1 MIKPGIKA
9 VIFDL
14 DGTLYRGKTPVPGA
28 AETLDALRLK
38 GVKALFLTNAATLG
52 RADVA
57 AKLNGMGLHAKKE
70 DVYCGAYL
78 LARYIAQNHNGKSV
92 CVVGEKGILD
102 EFREAGITV
111 VDGATGSPGMGDG
124 RTAEGGKGVAAAGDD
139 DAAAGKAGVVA
150 VGLDRKFTYDKLA
163 KAFLALKRGAVF
175 LASNTDA
182 TFPVEGGELPGAG
195 GMVAAIEKV
204 SGKRPHVTGKP
215 NPYVM
220 ELIEKEH
227 RLRKEEILV
236 VGDRLETDIAF
247 ARNCGV
253 KSALVLSG
261 ASKRSDIGENG
272 MRPDYVFGSVAE
284 LVSAVL
290 PG

>member
-1 MIKPGIKA
+1 MIKA

-14 DGTLYRGKTPVPGA
+14 DGTLYRGKTPLPGA
-28 AETLDALRLK
+28 AETLDTLRQK
-38 GVKALFLTNAATLG
+38 GVKALFLTNAATMS

-57 AKLNGMGLHAKKE
+57 AKLGGMGLHAKKE

-78 LARYIAQNHNGKSV
+78 LARYVAQNHKGKTV
-92 CVVGEKGILD
+92 YVVGEKGIFD
-102 EFREAGITV
+102 ELKEIGIAAV
-111 VDGATGSPGMGDG
+111 E
-124 RTAEGGKGVAAAGDD
+124 EG
-139 DAAAGKAGVVA
+139 AGVVA
-150 VGLDRKFTYDKLA
+150 VGLDRRFTYDKLA
-163 KAFLALKRGAVF
+163 KACLALRKGAVF

-204 SGKRPHVTGKP
+204 SGRRPHVTGKP

-227 RLRKEEILV
+227 GLKKQEIMV

-261 ASKRSDIGENG
+261 ASKKSDIKDLH
-272 MRPDYVFGSVAE
+272 PDYVFESVQE

>member
-1 MIKPGIKA
+1 MIKA

-14 DGTLYRGKTPVPGA
+14 DGTLYRGRTPLPGA
-28 AETLDALRLK
+28 AETLDTLRRK
-38 GVKALFLTNAATLG
+38 GVKALFLTNAATMS

-57 AKLNGMGLHAKKE
+57 AKLSGMGLHAKKE

-78 LARYIAQNHNGKSV
+78 LARYIAQNHRGKSV
-92 CVVGEKGILD
+92 YVVGEKGIFD
-102 EFREAGITV
+102 ELKDV
-111 VDGATGSPGMGDG
+111 
-124 RTAEGGKGVAAAGDD
+124 GVPVAGDEN
-139 DAAAGKAGVVA
+139 AGVVA
-150 VGLDRKFTYDKLA
+150 VGLDRRFTYDKLA
-163 KAFLALKRGAVF
+163 KACLALKKGAVF

-220 ELIEKEH
+220 ELIGKEH
-227 RLRKEEILV
+227 GLGKQEIMV

-261 ASKRSDIGENG
+261 ASKKEDIRENG

>member
-1 MIKPGIKA
+1 MIKA

-28 AETLDALRLK
+28 AETLDALRGR
-38 GVKALFLTNAATLG
+38 GVKALFLTNAATMG
-52 RADVA
+52 RAEVA
-57 AKLNGMGLHAKKE
+57 AKLGGMGLHARKE

-78 LARYIAQNHNGKSV
+78 LARYIAQNHKGKNV
-92 CVVGEKGILD
+92 YVVGEKGIFD
-102 EFREAGITV
+102 ELKEAGV
-111 VDGATGSPGMGDG
+111 PV
-124 RTAEGGKGVAAAGDD
+124 AGDD
-139 DAAAGKAGVVA
+139 DVAAGKAGVVA
-150 VGLDRKFTYDKLA
+150 VGLDRRFTYDKLA
-163 KAFLALKRGAVF
+163 KACLALKKGAVF

-195 GMVAAIEKV
+195 GMVAAIEAV
-204 SGKRPHVTGKP
+204 SRKRPHVTGKP

-227 RLRKEEILV
+227 GLRKQEIMV

-261 ASKRSDIGENG
+261 ASKKEDIRENG
-272 MRPDYVFGSVAE
+272 MRPDYVFGSVTE
-284 LVSAVL
+284 LVGAVL

>member
-1 MIKPGIKA
+1 MIKA

-28 AETLDALRLK
+28 AETLEALRQK
-38 GVKALFLTNAATLG
+38 GVKALFLTNAATMS

-57 AKLNGMGLHAKKE
+57 AKLNGMGLRAKKE

-78 LARYIAQNHNGKSV
+78 LARYIGQNHPGKSV
-92 CVVGEKGILD
+92 YVVGEKGLFD
-102 EFREAGITV
+102 ELKEAG
-111 VDGATGSPGMGDG
+111 
-124 RTAEGGKGVAAAGDD
+124 VAVAG
-139 DAAAGKAGVVA
+139 DAAAAGVVA
-150 VGLDRKFTYDKLA
+150 VGLDRRFTYDKLA
-163 KAFLALKRGAVF
+163 NALLALKKGAVF

-182 TFPVEGGELPGAG
+182 TFPIESGELPGAG

-204 SGKRPHVTGKP
+204 SGRRPHVTGKP

-227 RLRKEEILV
+227 RLRKEEIMV
-236 VGDRLETDIAF
+236 VGDRLETDITF
-247 ARNCGV
+247 AKNCGI

-261 ASKRSDIGENG
+261 ASKRSDIKDLH
-272 MRPDYVFGSVAE
+272 PDYVFESVQE
-284 LVSAVL
+284 LVSTILAKA
-290 PG
+290 

>member
-1 MIKPGIKA
+1 MIKA

-28 AETLDALRLK
+28 ARTLEALRSR
-38 GVKALFLTNAATLG
+38 GVKALFLTNAATRS

-57 AKLNGMGLHAKKE
+57 AKLSGMGLRARKE

-78 LARYIAQNHNGKSV
+78 LARYIAQNHKLESTY
-92 CVVGEKGILD
+92 VVGEKGIFD
-102 EFREAGITV
+102 ELKEAGLV
-111 VDGATGSPGMGDG
+111 
-124 RTAEGGKGVAAAGDD
+124 AAGDEE
-139 DAAAGKAGVVA
+139 AAAGKAGVVA

-163 KAFLALKRGAVF
+163 NAYLALKKGAVF
-175 LASNTDA
+175 LASNTDE
-182 TFPVEGGELPGAG
+182 TFPVEGGELPGSG

-204 SGKRPHVTGKP
+204 SGKRPYVTGKP

-227 RLRKEEILV
+227 RLRKEEIMM
-236 VGDRLETDIAF
+236 VGDRLDTDITF
-247 ARNCGV
+247 AKNCGI

-261 ASKRSDIGENG
+261 ASKKSDIKDLQ
-272 MRPDYVFGSVAE
+272 PDYVFESVRE
-284 LVSAVL
+284 LINAVL
-290 PG
+290 PD

>member
-1 MIKPGIKA
+1 MIKA

-14 DGTLYRGKTPVPGA
+14 DGTLYRGKTPLPGA
-28 AETLDALRLK
+28 AETLDTLRKK
-38 GVKALFLTNAATLG
+38 GVKSLFLTNAATMS

-57 AKLNGMGLHAKKE
+57 AKLNGMGLRARKE

-78 LARYIAQNHNGKSV
+78 LARYIAQNHRGKNAY
-92 CVVGEKGILD
+92 VVGEKGIFD
-102 EFREAGITV
+102 ELKEAGV
-111 VDGATGSPGMGDG
+111 P
-124 RTAEGGKGVAAAGDD
+124 AAGDD
-139 DAAAGKAGVVA
+139 EAAAGKAGVVA

-195 GMVAAIEKV
+195 GMVAAIERV

-215 NPYVM
+215 NTYVM

-227 RLRKEEILV
+227 RLRKEEIMV

-261 ASKRSDIGENG
+261 ASKRSDIRENG

>member
-1 MIKPGIKA
+1 MIKA

-14 DGTLYRGKTPVPGA
+14 DGTLYRGKTPLPGA
-28 AETLDALRLK
+28 AETLDALRGR
-38 GVKALFLTNAATLG
+38 GVKALFLTNAATMG
-52 RADVA
+52 RAEVA
-57 AKLNGMGLHAKKE
+57 AKLNGMGLRAKKE

-78 LARYIAQNHNGKSV
+78 LARYIAQNHKGNPV
-92 CVVGEKGILD
+92 YVVGEKGIFD
-102 EFREAGITV
+102 ELKEMGITTV
-111 VDGATGSPGMGDG
+111 E
-124 RTAEGGKGVAAAGDD
+124 EG
-139 DAAAGKAGVVA
+139 AGVVA
-150 VGLDRKFTYDKLA
+150 VGLDRRFTYDKLA
-163 KAFLALKRGAVF
+163 KAHLALKRGAVF

-227 RLRKEEILV
+227 GLKKQEIMV

-261 ASKRSDIGENG
+261 ASKKEDIRENG

-284 LVSAVL
+284 LISAVL
-290 PG
+290 P